1 MIAIICILL
10 AGIISAMLLYAEPM
24 LDGMFD
30 VVFDVAGQIQ
40 GVNWQLIVNGISDT
54 IYRVA
59 IYLMIIKFLVKM
71 FNTYVL
77 WSDGEDVDPIQMV
90 TNFIKA
96 VVVAFCFPYIYRYF
110 IDISKKVIDAM
121 SASISYATGDVFDNF
136 FDSLIKSMAIGPLVV
151 GLVFVVEIII
161 IYFSFMKR
169 GIELEMMILGVP
181 LACTGLLDNDKGA
194 FKSYMN
200 QMVKLIITTMFQLVL
215 MRLGLALGLN
225 AGIFDGTGWNMLYG
239 IACMFLALKV
249 PQILSEWMLP
259 TGGGGGGMQK
269 LYSIS
274 MVSKAVKGLV
284 K

>member
-1 MIAIICILL
+1 MLAIICILL
-10 AGIISAMLLYAEPM
+10 VGIISAMLLYAEPM
-24 LDGMFD
+24 LNGMFD

-40 GVNWQLIVNGISDT
+40 GVGWDKIVNDISNT
-54 IYRVA
+54 IYSVA

-96 VVVAFCFPYIYRYF
+96 VVIAFSFPYIYRYF
-110 IDISKKVIDAM
+110 INIARKVIDAM
-121 SASISYATGDVFDNF
+121 TASITDSTGEVFNKF
-136 FDSLIKSMAIGPLVV
+136 FDSLIQSMGFGPLVL
-151 GLVFVVEIII
+151 GLVFVVGIIVM
-161 IYFSFMKR
+161 YFSFMKR

-181 LACTGLLDNDKGA
+181 LACTGLLDNDKGV

-200 QMVKLIITTMFQLVL
+200 QMVKLIITTMFQIVL

-225 AGIFDGTGWNMLYG
+225 AGAFDGTGWNMLYG
-239 IACMFLALKV
+239 IACIFLSLKV
-249 PQILSEWMLP
+249 PQILSEWMIP
-259 TGGGGGGMQK
+259 SGGNGGGMQK
-269 LYSIS
+269 LYAVS
-274 MVSKAVKGLV
+274 MVSRAVKGLV